1 MIIYFDKFA
10 WFFGTTFFSRTI
22 KTFVSVFLFIF
33 PEDKKGFKK
42 KVWNPFYLDSIILTT
57 FVLMIFPVYSVVVKG
72 WGYEGV
78 FFVKLINYGAII
90 FMFINLIIFSIEIL
104 P

>member
-1 MIIYFDKFA
+1 MF
-10 WFFGTTFFSRTI
+10 
-22 KTFVSVFLFIF
+22 SVFLFIF